1 MDKIEFGDCRET
13 MRRWK
18 EQGVKAQ
25 TCVTSPPY
33 YGLRDYGHEGQI
45 GLEETPEQYIKAM
58 VEVFRCVWD
67 VLEDDGTL
75 WLNIGDSYYNYR
87 PGKGQSLV
95 KQSVSNTKQDL
106 PDTCARRGNILPGLK
121 EKDLIGIPWMLA
133 FALRADGWYL
143 RQDIIWHKPNP
154 MPESVQDRC
163 TKAHEYIFLLS
174 KSQSYYFDN
183 EAIKEDAV
191 GGSKGAAASFKRDNS
206 KRGVSGVCPASPM
219 PTHRSDRE
227 DVRYDGPLRNR
238 RSVWTVATKPY
249 KGAHFAT
256 FPSDLITPCILAG
269 SRPAGKRCDC
279 DETIGTPTGTGGIN
293 DPSMDVGR
301 AGMARPR
308 RIGEGT
314 RPITRLEQR
323 HHAAEIK
330 ASAHKGEMSVI
341 CGPAFDHYIR
351 TDLSG
356 ARPLP
361 EALRLDFLQR
371 GWITNAPACNCPLK
385 LADIVLDPFMGSGT
399 TAAVAIANG
408 RDYLGCELNPA
419 YKELQDARIGAPK
432 PTDLFGKPV

>member
-1 MDKIEFGDCRET
+1 
-13 MRRWK
+13 
-18 EQGVKAQ
+18 
-25 TCVTSPPY
+25 
-33 YGLRDYGHEGQI
+33 
-45 GLEETPEQYIKAM
+45 
-58 VEVFRCVWD
+58 
-67 VLEDDGTL
+67 
-75 WLNIGDSYYNYR
+75 
-87 PGKGQSLV
+87 
-95 KQSVSNTKQDL
+95 
-106 PDTCARRGNILPGLK
+106 
-121 EKDLIGIPWMLA
+121 MLA

-163 TKAHEYIFLLS
+163 TKAHEYIFLMS
-174 KSQSYYFDN
+174 KSQKYYFDN
-183 EAIKEDAV
+183 EAIAEPLAASSVARLAQPTLAQQTGSDRVPGKTNGNMKAV
-191 GGSKGAAASFKRDNS
+191 GPRFGGNKYGDDDSNESRTK
-206 KRGVSGVCPASPM
+206 SGNEWVQNE
-219 PTHRSDRE
+219 TGR
-227 DVRYDGPLRNR
+227 RNK
-238 RSVWTVATKPY
+238 RSVWTVTTKPY

-256 FPSDLITPCILAG
+256 FPPDLITPCILAG

-419 YKELQDARIGAPK
+419 YKELQDIRIGAPK

>member
-1 MDKIEFGDCRET
+1 

-18 EQGVKAQ
+18 EHGVKAQ

-33 YGLRDYGHEGQI
+33 YNLRDYGHPGQI
-45 GLEETPEQYIKAM
+45 GLEETPEQYITAM

-67 VLEDDGTL
+67 VLADDGTL
-75 WLNIGDSYYNYR
+75 WLNIGDSYAARYR
-87 PGKGQSLV
+87 QSGPEHAGALTRASKGVLTDV
-95 KQSVSNTKQDL
+95 VRDR
-106 PDTCARRGNILPGLK
+106 PAGLK
-121 EKDLIGIPWMLA
+121 EKDLIGIPWLLA

-174 KSQSYYFDN
+174 KSQKYYFDN
-183 EAIKEDAV
+183 EAIAEPLAASSVARLAQPTLEQQVGSARVPGKTNGNMKAV
-191 GGSKGAAASFKRDNS
+191 G
-206 KRGVSGVCPASPM
+206 SGE
-219 PTHRSDRE
+219 T
-227 DVRYDGPLRNR
+227 RNR
-238 RSVWTVATKPY
+238 RSVWTVATRPY

-256 FPSDLITPCILAG
+256 FPPALITPCILAG

-419 YKELQDARIGAPK
+419 YKELQDARIGVPK
-432 PTDLFGKPV
+432 PTDLFGKTIL